1 MYKIIFCLI
10 LFIPFGI
17 SAQKMFTVSGY
28 IEDAA
33 SNERLIGANIFTSK
47 MQGVA
52 SNKYGFYSLT
62 LNEGSYNLAASYI
75 GYGSISKQI
84 ILKSDTTI
92 NFLLPIALE
101 IEEVKVVARNLN
113 ENTPQLS
120 SLSHLNINMQEID
133 RAPIIFG
140 ERDLLKTLQFQPGIK
155 SGAENTAG
163 FNVRGGSA
171 DQNLILLDG
180 VPVYNVNHLFGFFSV
195 FNSDAIKN
203 ASLYKGGIPAR
214 YGGRLSSVLDISM
227 KEGNMQKSHG
237 VFSISPISARITYEA
252 PIKKDTAAYIV
263 SFRRTMLDI
272 PLVLFQKVA
281 QQATIGYKFYDFN
294 AKANW
299 IINPS
304 NRIYLSIYTGRDNQF
319 SKDDNDGVKSKY
331 SYKWGNITSVLRW
344 NKQISPKLFSNISAY
359 YSNYR
364 LNNLIMS
371 ESEKGDTKFEAK
383 SDIQDLSLV
392 GDFDWFVSS
401 NYTLR
406 FGGKAS
412 RMFFAPNIT
421 QIVDYNTETKLN
433 EDQQNTA
440 SNFETFIEN
449 DLKLNRFNLN
459 VGLRSSLYGTGE
471 KTYYNLEPRFAL
483 RYRTINGFSTNVAF
497 TRMSQFIH
505 LLSSSSFGMPTDL
518 WVASTNNVKPQTS
531 NQVSVGAEKQWRNY
545 SFGIEAYYKK
555 MKDVIRFNEGAAFLS
570 TQDSKWEENVLT
582 GQGKAYGVE
591 FMLKKSTGNL
601 TGMLSYTLAWS
612 ERQYNKINQGN
623 WFPHKYDRRH
633 DISFLG
639 EYSILKTKRQ
649 EKSFSF
655 GFTLQ
660 SGNNI
665 SMPDV
670 EYEGMYPLDLYR
682 ADHAN
687 PDWPKSRQTY
697 NTPNNIK
704 MPLFHHLDLGYNTKR
719 ITSKGKTHTWSFSV
733 YNVYNRM
740 NPWYYY
746 KSTGGTVKQVSIFPI
761 IPSIGYKYTF

>member
-1 MYKIIFCLI
+1 MNKFIFGLT
-10 LFIPFGI
+10 LFFPFVVC
-17 SAQKMFTVSGY
+17 AQKKVTVSGY
-28 IEDAA
+28 VEDAF
-33 SNERLIGANIFTSK
+33 SNERLIGASIFTGQ

-52 SNKYGFYSLT
+52 SNNYGFYSLT
-62 LNEGSYNLAASYI
+62 LNEGSYNLTASCV
-75 GYGSISKQI
+75 GYQSIVQQVK
-84 ILKSDTTI
+84 LNSDTII
-92 NFLLPIALE
+92 NFLLPADLAIK
-101 IEEVKVVARNLN
+101 EVKVTAKDLSG
-113 ENTPQLS
+113 NTSQLS
-120 SLSHLNINMQEID
+120 TLSHLNLNMQEID

-227 KEGNMQKSHG
+227 KEGNMKEPHG
-237 VFSISPISARITYEA
+237 VFSISPISARMTYEA
-252 PIKKDTAAYIV
+252 PIKKDTAAFII
-263 SFRRTMLDI
+263 SFRRTILDI
-272 PLVLFQKVA
+272 PMVLYQSIA
-281 QQATIGYKFYDFN
+281 LESTLGYMFYDFN

-304 NRIYLSIYTGRDNQF
+304 NRIYLSVYSGGDNHF
-319 SKDDNDGVKSKY
+319 SKNKKDGTKSKY
-331 SYKWGNITSVLRW
+331 NYNWGNITSVLRW
-344 NKQISPKLFSNISAY
+344 NNQLSPKVFSNFSVY

-364 LNNLIMS
+364 LNNLMRS
-371 ESEKGDTKFEAK
+371 ESDKNDTKFQAT
-383 SDIQDLSLV
+383 SDIQDLSIA

-401 NYTLR
+401 IYTLR

-421 QIVDYNTETKLN
+421 QVVDGDNETKLN
-433 EDQQNTA
+433 EDQRNKS
-440 SNFETFIEN
+440 SNFEAFIEN

-459 VGLRSSLYGTGE
+459 FGLRSSIYDTGKE
-471 KTYYNLEPRFAL
+471 IYQHLEPRFAI
-483 RYRTINGFSTNVAF
+483 RYQSINGFSANAAF
-497 TRMSQFIH
+497 TGMSQFIH
-505 LLSSSSFGMPTDL
+505 LLSNSSFGMPTDL
-518 WVASTNNVKPQTS
+518 WVASTDDVKPQTS
-531 NQVSVGAEKQWRNY
+531 NQVSVGAEKSLHTY
-545 SFGIEAYYKK
+545 TFGIEVYYKK
-555 MKDVIRFNEGAAFLS
+555 MKDVIRFDEGAVFLS
-570 TQDSKWEENVLT
+570 TQDSKWQENILV
-582 GQGKAYGVE
+582 GQGQAYGVE
-591 FMLKKSTGNL
+591 FMIKKTKGDL

-612 ERQYNKINQGN
+612 ERQFNGINQGN

-639 EYSILKTKRQ
+639 EYSILKTKHR

-660 SGNNI
+660 SGNNM

-670 EYEGMYPLDLYR
+670 EYEGMYPLDLFR
-682 ADHAN
+682 AEHQD

-697 NTPNNIK
+697 DTPNNFK
-704 MPLFHHLDLGYNTKR
+704 MPIFHHLDLGHNTKR

-746 KSTGGTVKQVSIFPI
+746 KDTSGKVKQVSIFPI